1 MQLTLETS
9 AANVVRAWEAGAVRV
24 GEEWIRGHL
33 IVSARELLRG
43 WAVSDPAA
51 LELTDLEPAFELE
64 PEIIVL
70 GTGPSLVLPLA
81 DLMAELAQRRIGLE
95 IMDTPAACRTYNV
108 LVHERRSVVAALF
121 NGP

>member
-9 AANVVRAWEAGAVRV
+9 NANVVRAWEAGAVRV

-33 IVSARELLRG
+33 IVSAQALLRG
-43 WAVSDPAA
+43 WAVTDPAA
-51 LELTDLEPAFELE
+51 LRLTDLEPAFELQ

-70 GTGPSLVLPLA
+70 GTGSSLVLPLA